1 MSYKLCNILVKFH
14 CKLSHTSL
22 KYIIMISLDVKIR
35 TAVKYVDKLQQISNT
50 ILFIAY
56 IIINNKAILLIAV
69 YN

>member
-1 MSYKLCNILVKFH
+1 
-14 CKLSHTSL
+14 
-22 KYIIMISLDVKIR
+22 MISLGVKIR